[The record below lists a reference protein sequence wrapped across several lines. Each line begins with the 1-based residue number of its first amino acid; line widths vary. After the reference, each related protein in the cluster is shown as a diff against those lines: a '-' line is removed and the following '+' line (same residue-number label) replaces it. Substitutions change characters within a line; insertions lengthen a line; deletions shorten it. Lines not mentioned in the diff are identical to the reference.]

1 MKIKTPMT
9 TEDGEQIR
17 LLRQK
22 QGLTQARVA
31 HELGLTQAAV
41 SQIENGTPQS
51 LPALIKVCDFFGI
64 EVEVDR

>member
-1 MKIKTPMT
+1 MKIKTSMT
-9 TEDGEQIR
+9 QDDGEQIR
-17 LLRQK
+17 LLRQER
-22 QGLTQARVA
+22 GITQARVA

-51 LPALIKVCDFFGI
+51 LPALIKVCDFFGV